1 VAKPSIAR
9 ATSNI
14 AGRSPAGPQPD
25 CIGALCDI
33 LAEAAINTPA
43 ATADGRMPGAPS
55 SARLSTRVNIA
66 RSDERRESGYT
77 SLTERRSDP
86 GGHRRYCKKQD
97 GKISAVVNCN
107 GFAAGITM
115 SSIEPGSIFF
125 HSTRSA
131 RGAADR
137 DKDRPRSLSLCLEL
151 DQCIGR
157 EIGYHKPIDEPG
169 SDVHRNGATQ
179 V

>member
-1 VAKPSIAR
+1 MSRLPLPILVAGMIAV
-9 ATSNI
+9 ASVAAQAQQT
-14 AGRSPAGPQPD
+14 APTQAVTG
-25 CIGALCDI
+25 DI
-33 LAEAAINTPA
+33 TRNK
-43 ATADGRMPGAPS
+43 TA
-55 SARLSTRVNIA
+55 
-66 RSDERRESGYT
+66 
-77 SLTERRSDP
+77 
-86 GGHRRYCKKQD
+86 
-97 GKISAVVNCN
+97 KISAVVNCN